1 VAKATPGKVRGLG
14 RDVRDVGAVS
24 GRVIAYN
31 FGYLGLAWAVVCAAI
46 AAFWLHAT
54 WYTFVAAFFIVSSR
68 QQALLNCE
76 HESIHHKF
84 MPNRRW
90 NEFVGRYFCA
100 GPVGSPF
107 SASQV
112 RHLAHHRL
120 LGTDQDPDRLLHSGP
135 DKRSAWGLAKHFLNG
150 LIGGYAGMVLMGPRV
165 PNNVRVKGSVRRDF
179 TSIVLAQAVLFGGL
193 TLLCSWWVFPL
204 LWALPLG
211 TVTVMFHLIR
221 SFVEHAITDSET
233 VEHENRLITI
243 SSNWLER
250 AIVAPYFMNY
260 HAEHHLAPSVPAMR
274 LRELQRHLD
283 KRSDTPPM
291 LVRASYM
298 GALSRYVRS
307 LKAS

>member
-1 VAKATPGKVRGLG
+1 
-14 RDVRDVGAVS
+14 
-24 GRVIAYN
+24 
-31 FGYLGLAWAVVCAAI
+31 
-46 AAFWLHAT
+46 
-54 WYTFVAAFFIVSSR
+54 
-68 QQALLNCE
+68 
-76 HESIHHKF
+76 
-84 MPNRRW
+84 
-90 NEFVGRYFCA
+90 
-100 GPVGSPF
+100 
-107 SASQV
+107 
-112 RHLAHHRL
+112 
-120 LGTDQDPDRLLHSGP
+120 
-135 DKRSAWGLAKHFLNG
+135 
-150 LIGGYAGMVLMGPRV
+150 MGPRV

-193 TLLCSWWVFPL
+193 TLLCSWWVYPL